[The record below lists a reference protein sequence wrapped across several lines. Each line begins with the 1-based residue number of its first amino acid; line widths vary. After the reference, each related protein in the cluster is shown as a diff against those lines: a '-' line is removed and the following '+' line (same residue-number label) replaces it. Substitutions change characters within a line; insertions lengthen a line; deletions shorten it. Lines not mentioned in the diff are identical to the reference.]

1 MDDIDCAAERVEAFN
16 DVALKAV
23 LTRMDGP
30 SSSGICQAC
39 GCTIEA
45 ERLKANPRARHCR
58 ECADEIEQET
68 RRARLCG
75 PR

>member
-1 MDDIDCAAERVEAFN
+1 MDDIDCAAERIEAFN
-16 DVALKAV
+16 TVALQAV
-23 LTRMDGP
+23 LTRLDGP
-30 SSSGICQAC
+30 SSTGICHEC
-39 GCTIEA
+39 GCAIEP

-58 ECADEIEQET
+58 ECADDLEQAS

>member
-1 MDDIDCAAERVEAFN
+1 MDDIDCAAERIEAFN
-16 DVALKAV
+16 TVALRAV
-23 LTRMDGP
+23 LTRLDGP
-30 SSSGICQAC
+30 SSSGVCHEC
-39 GCTIEA
+39 GCAIEP

-58 ECADEIEQET
+58 ECADQLEQES

>member
-1 MDDIDCAAERVEAFN
+1 MDDIDCAAERIEAFN
-16 DVALKAV
+16 SVALRAV

-30 SSSGICQAC
+30 SSSGICKAC
-39 GCTIEA
+39 GCTIESD
-45 ERLKANPRARHCR
+45 RLKANPRAHHCR
-58 ECADEIEQET
+58 ECADEIEQEN

>member
-1 MDDIDCAAERVEAFN
+1 MDDIDCAAERIEAFN
-16 DVALKAV
+16 SVALKAV
-23 LTRMDGP
+23 LTRLDGP
-30 SSSGICQAC
+30 SSSGVCHEC
-39 GCTIEA
+39 GCAIEH

-58 ECADEIEQET
+58 ECADDIERES